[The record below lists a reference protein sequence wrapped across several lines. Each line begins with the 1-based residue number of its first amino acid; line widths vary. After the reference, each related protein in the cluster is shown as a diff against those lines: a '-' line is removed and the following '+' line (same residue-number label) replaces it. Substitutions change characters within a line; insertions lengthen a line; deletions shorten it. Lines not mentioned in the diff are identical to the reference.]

1 MMGLFMSEKTT
12 EIRNLLV
19 VMGAGVM
26 GAVLLTFLM
35 LTNFGPSGSYI
46 VSNILLEPSLV
57 EKISYQE
64 MNTRYQFDR
73 IEFMYFDH
81 KWISLK
87 LDAKTYRKIYDV
99 LKGDKSVTN
108 VPQDIQTL
116 FYTSKPA
123 SLALVV
129 HSENR
134 ENTKV
139 FQELQFEE
147 RGDYYRIL
155 LREDD
160 PSQNWVYFYHTKVLE
175 QIKNIVK
182 E

>member
-1 MMGLFMSEKTT
+1 MMGLFMSEKTVQ
-12 EIRNLLV
+12 IRNLFIV
-19 VMGAGVM
+19 IGAGIMGAF
-26 GAVLLTFLM
+26 LLAYLM
-35 LTNFGPSGSYI
+35 VANFGPSGSYL
-46 VSNILLEPSLV
+46 VGNILLEPSLV

-81 KWISLK
+81 KWKSLK
-87 LDAKTYRKIYDV
+87 LDEKTYRQIYDV
-99 LKGDKSVTN
+99 LKGDKSVSN
-108 VPQDIQTL
+108 VSQDIQNL
-116 FYTSKPA
+116 FYTTKPA

-134 ENTKV
+134 ENTRV
-139 FQELQFEE
+139 FQELQFED